1 MHLNRDAQCA
11 ATVSARLTAA
21 YFSLFPASLYNSAR
35 CNSAPISQTAT
46 NVKDSSQGEIFNAN
60 QGGGGRAALA

>member
-1 MHLNRDAQCA
+1 MCCDSVG
-11 ATVSARLTAA
+11 ATYSSLLL
-21 YFSLFPASLYNSAR
+21 SLFPASLYNSAK

-46 NVKDSSQGEIFNAN
+46 NVKDSSQGEIISAN